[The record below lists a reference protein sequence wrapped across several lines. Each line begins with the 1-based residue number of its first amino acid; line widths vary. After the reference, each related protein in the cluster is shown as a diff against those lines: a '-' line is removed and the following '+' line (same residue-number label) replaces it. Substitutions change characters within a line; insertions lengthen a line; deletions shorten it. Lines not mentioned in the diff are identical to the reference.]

1 MPPSFIFYT
10 LLVRCEGGGP
20 SH

>member
-10 LLVRCEGGGP
+10 LLLRCEGGGP